1 VGEGPPEGERDVESC
16 NAIWPDMMSRRQWL
30 TLAGAVAFVAALV
43 AWLAWPSASG
53 PARPTAGDQ
62 IIVFGDSLVQGVGA
76 SPGRDLVSVL
86 SSRLGVPMLNAGRNG
101 DTTGAALARLDRAV
115 LAHRPR
121 VVVVL
126 LGGNDL
132 LRRVP
137 RDVMIENLET
147 IVTRIRERGAA
158 VVLATVEIGFFTGAD
173 GRAFDALAART
184 RAAIVPDILGGI
196 LGRRDLMADGIHPND
211 RGYEMM
217 ADRLEPVLRDLAGR
231 D

>member
-1 VGEGPPEGERDVESC
+1 M
-16 NAIWPDMMSRRQWL
+16 ISRRQRWV
-30 TLAGAVAFVAALV
+30 LACALAVLAATA
-43 AWLAWPSASG
+43 AWFAWSGGSG

-62 IIVFGDSLVQGVGA
+62 IIAFGDSLVQGVGA

-86 SSRLGVPMLNAGRNG
+86 SGRLGVPIVNAGRSG
-101 DTTGAALARLDRAV
+101 DTTGAALARLDHAV
-115 LAHRPR
+115 LSRRPR
-121 VVVVL
+121 VVLVL

-137 RDVMIENLET
+137 RDVMIDNLDT
-147 IVTRIRERGAA
+147 IVTRIRARGAA

-184 RAAIVPDILGGI
+184 SSAIVPDILGGV

-211 RGYEMM
+211 RGYAIM
-217 ADRLEPVLRDLAGR
+217 ADRLEPVLRDLVRR